1 MSMRNCVIVLGQLE
15 ALNLPDDDLA
25 EDAISVRLHL
35 SLPFKIIVIALNL
48 RRSLED
54 TGSAKNSVPSMDN

>member
-1 MSMRNCVIVLGQLE
+1 MRNCVIVLGQLE